1 MSPRRRTPANRP
13 IRDDT
18 ARLDPATTR
27 LPAVEPR
34 TDPVP
39 AVRLDVPDER
49 TPLYDAL
56 YAIHGLGG
64 RHALN
69 PHREVPMPGKHGDD
83 DGDGIANQADLDW
96 RPDIVDSGFPTGIP
110 DTGDATDP
118 QAPDPTPEEIT
129 HPDHPDYVEPWGG

>member
-34 TDPVP
+34 TDPFPV
-39 AVRLDVPDER
+39 VRLDVPDER

-69 PHREVPMPGKHGDD
+69 PHREVPMGKHHDEDGDGVADQQVQHRQFEHDDGSVYERIPAAEIDD
-83 DGDGIANQADLDW
+83 DGDLI
-96 RPDIVDSGFPTGIP
+96 DST
-110 DTGDATDP
+110 TVEDP
-118 QAPDPTPEEIT
+118 GAPA
-129 HPDHPDYVEPWGG
+129 

>member
-34 TDPVP
+34 TDPFP

-64 RHALN
+64 RHHLN
-69 PHREVPMPGKHGDD
+69 PHREVPMGKHYDE
-83 DGDGIANQADLDW
+83 DGDGLADQDQPAATAGQEDHSDPW
-96 RPDIVDSGFPTGIP
+96 VFAGEDADPPA
-110 DTGDATDP
+110 GD
-118 QAPDPTPEEIT
+118 
-129 HPDHPDYVEPWGG
+129 V

>member
-1 MSPRRRTPANRP
+1 MSPRRRTPTSRP

-34 TDPVP
+34 TDPFP

-69 PHREVPMPGKHGDD
+69 PHREVPMGRHHDENGNGIADGAELPHD
-83 DGDGIANQADLDW
+83 DGHE
-96 RPDIVDSGFPTGIP
+96 S
-110 DTGDATDP
+110 DP
-118 QAPDPTPEEIT
+118 YTVV
-129 HPDHPDYVEPWGG
+129 HPDEFEDGD